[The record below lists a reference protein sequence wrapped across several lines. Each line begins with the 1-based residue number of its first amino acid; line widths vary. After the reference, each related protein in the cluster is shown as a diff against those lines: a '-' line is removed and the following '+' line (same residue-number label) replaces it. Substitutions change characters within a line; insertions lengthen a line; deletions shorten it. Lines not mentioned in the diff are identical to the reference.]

1 MKSPHPPAAG
11 TSKTDHLMQQKTWVS
26 IKWLSLGI
34 SLGSIIV
41 AIVLMYISGPEQ
53 ISQKTETAPKTSN
66 TQVESPVII
75 ERKDGNIVWTLRA
88 KDANQQLDG
97 NMRLSQ
103 PTLVLYTENQQEINI
118 VSQQAWFNPL
128 TRNLRFEDQ
137 VLVHYKAWSIASEL
151 LLYVSS
157 SDELHMPETFKLW
170 GKSIK
175 AHGKNMRLHRNN
187 EQVTVSDGIWIED
200 SNPHWQGVTP

>member
-1 MKSPHPPAAG
+1 
-11 TSKTDHLMQQKTWVS
+11 MQTITWTG

-34 SLGSIIV
+34 SVTSVVV
-41 AIVLMYISGPEQ
+41 AIVLMRMSGPEQ
-53 ISQKTETAPKTSN
+53 ITQNSKTEAAN

-88 KDANQQLDG
+88 QNAHQQLDG

-103 PTLVLYTENQQEINI
+103 PILVLYTESQQEISI

-137 VLVHYKAWSIASEL
+137 VLVHHKGWSISSEL
-151 LLYVSS
+151 LLYISN
-157 SDELHMPETFKLW
+157 SDDLQIPGTFKLW

-175 AHGKNMRLHRNN
+175 AEGENMLLQRNN

-200 SNPHWQGVTP
+200 SNPNWQGATP